1 MGLTRPCSANYAQ
14 IAKQFAAEQ
23 ACKYLD
29 MKLSQKRD
37 RVIGNSGENPT
48 GDLVGQ
54 PKDDKVHPVVPEHGT
69 VSSNPA
75 RKRVKGND
83 TSPVPGQSQAATP
96 GAAVASPSLFQ
107 AIALR
112 ANDLGMQQPLI
123 SVEPDEELREGF
135 FKGSAVF
142 KKGTRVPYGI
152 GDVSGVLGKAEC
164 KSQVAQKV
172 LGWMEQELLERDALA
187 RRLIQSRVA

>member
-1 MGLTRPCSANYAQ
+1 
-14 IAKQFAAEQ
+14 
-23 ACKYLD
+23 
-29 MKLSQKRD
+29 MKLSQKRH
-37 RVIGNSGENPT
+37 RVNGNSNEIHK
-48 GDLVGQ
+48 GDQVGQ
-54 PKDDKVHPVVPEHGT
+54 PKDDHVPPVVPEQDT
-69 VSSNPA
+69 VPTNPA

-83 TSPVPGQSQAATP
+83 ASSLPGPSQVTTP
-96 GAAVASPSLFQ
+96 GAAVTSPSVFQ

-123 SVEPDEELREGF
+123 CVEPDEELREGF

-142 KKGTRVPYGI
+142 KQGTRVPYGI

-187 RRLIQSRVA
+187 RRLIQSHVS